1 MACDVSTDGEGNP
14 YVLQLL
20 HALERDSRIEA
31 VQHGTSWLQVTGV
44 DFDVIHVQWP
54 EALFGFQEPTAS
66 ELSQL
71 ARHLDRWQV
80 AEGTPLVVTVHNE
93 YPHGQDTA
101 RFKRLY
107 QLVYERADA
116 FIHLGERSR
125 EVVRRRYTDEIGSAF
140 ETVIPHGDY
149 SYYPDEISREE
160 ARDLLSVPPDVPV
173 WLVFGSVREDQ
184 EVDLLRKAFSQA
196 RQVSE
201 QLVVAS
207 QLPHR
212 PLRDWQHVPTRLPLW
227 LNSHVHLHESYVP
240 AKQVQIYLNAADV
253 LVLPRID
260 ALNSG
265 TVALGW
271 TFGTVVVGPSQGVIG
286 EMLDNQGCP
295 AFKSPSP
302 EALAEAMQKGL
313 HQAHEGKGKELREF
327 ATRRLNWDRIADSH
341 IGVYSSFEEE
351 Q

>member
-14 YVLQLL
+14 YALQLL
-20 HALERDSRIEA
+20 HAIERDSRIEA
-31 VQHGTSWLQVTGV
+31 VQHGTSWLQVTDV
-44 DFDVIHVQWP
+44 DFDVMHVQWP
-54 EALFGFQEPTAS
+54 EALFGFQEPTES

-71 ARHLDRWQV
+71 ACHLDRLQV
-80 AEGTPLVVTVHNE
+80 EEGTPLVVTVHNE

-116 FIHLGERSR
+116 FIHLGDRSR
-125 EVVRRRYTDEIGSAF
+125 EVIRRRYAEEIGSAC
-140 ETVIPHGDY
+140 ETVIPHGNY

-160 ARDLLSVPPDVPV
+160 ARDLLSVPPDAPV
-173 WLVFGSVREDQ
+173 WLVFGAVRKDQ
-184 EVDLLRKAFSQA
+184 EVELLRKAFLQA
-196 RQVSE
+196 RQGSE
-201 QLVVAS
+201 QLIVAS

-212 PLRDWQHVPTRLPLW
+212 PLRDWQHVPTRLSLW
-227 LNSHVHLHESYVP
+227 LNSQVHLHESHVP
-240 AKQVQIYLNAADV
+240 AKQVQTYLNAADV

-295 AFKSPSP
+295 VFKSPSP
-302 EALAEAMQKGL
+302 EALAKAMQKGL
-313 HQAHEGKGKELREF
+313 HQAQEGKGEKLRRC

-341 IGVYSSFEEE
+341 IGVYTSIKEE